1 MRAQVVDAA
10 SWGLVLE
17 GVWYVVI
24 NAVTMGVFL
33 YLPREGVGRF
43 MW

>member
-1 MRAQVVDAA
+1 VPA
-10 SWGLVLE
+10 WGLVLE
-17 GVWYVVI
+17 GLWYTVI

-33 YLPREGVGRF
+33 YLPRPGVGRF